1 MRLASALAAI
11 LAAFAVACSGD
22 SGPKTPTPT
31 SSTAAATA
39 TSAARPQASATAPAA
54 EPTIDPS
61 SASTNPI
68 TIAGSTTASTLRD
81 VRIGLH
87 PELGGWDRIV
97 FQFDGPLPNVDVRY
111 VDSASQ
117 CASGM
122 PVAVQGQAIVGVRL
136 SPTNAHTEQG
146 QATLPSNAVPGQGGV
161 ITETKGYCDFEAV
174 VQWAIGVKAKQP
186 FKVTTLTNPTR
197 LVIDIKQ

>member
-1 MRLASALAAI
+1 MLAAI
-11 LAAFAVACSGD
+11 VAALALACSSND
-22 SGPKTPTPT
+22 SGSKTATAPPQPT
-31 SSTAAATA
+31 SAATAAATA
-39 TSAARPQASATAPAA
+39 TRPPASPTPPVA

-61 SASTNPI
+61 TASTNDVH
-68 TIAGSTTASTLRD
+68 IAGSTTASTLKD

-97 FQFDGPLPNVDVRY
+97 FEFDGPLPTVDVRY
-111 VDSASQ
+111 VDSVLSCGPGLPVPVQ
-117 CASGM
+117 G
-122 PVAVQGQAIVGVRL
+122 VAVIGVRL
-136 SPTNAHTEQG
+136 FPTNAHTEQG
-146 QATLPSNAVPGQGGV
+146 QATLPSNTVPGQGGV

-186 FKVTTLTNPTR
+186 FKVTTLQNPTR